1 MNKQELSIGQKLTE
15 IQTKLKASKGKK
27 NSFGKYNY
35 RSAEDVLEALKPH
48 LKEHGCYV
56 TINEKYIKGDRLKSV
71 SKIFCNSTGNY
82 IKATSIVGVDL
93 DQKGMAVAQQ
103 FGSASSYGKKYS
115 LGNLFLIDDTKDAD
129 ATNNHSKSNHSIS
142 AKPELKGETI
152 AKAKAFIQGGGNLET
167 IKSKYDISA
176 QLLKE
181 LQSI

>member
-1 MNKQELSIGQKLTE
+1 MSKQELSIGQKLTR
-15 IQTKLKASKGKK
+15 IQVELKASKDKK

-48 LKEHGCYV
+48 LEKHGCYV

-71 SKIFCNSTGNY
+71 SKIFCNTTGAY
-82 IKATSIVGVDL
+82 IKATAIVGVDL

-129 ATNNHSKSNHSIS
+129 ATNTHDKTKTTLEKPILSGDALQKAIKFVKEGNGTLSEIRKKYSINHSD
-142 AKPELKGETI
+142 LKHFE
-152 AKAKAFIQGGGNLET
+152 
-167 IKSKYDISA
+167 
-176 QLLKE
+176 
-181 LQSI
+181 

>member
-1 MNKQELSIGQKLTE
+1 MNKQEMSIGQKLTE
-15 IQTKLKASKGKK
+15 IQTQLKASKDKK

-35 RSAEDVLEALKPH
+35 RSAEDVLEALKPY
-48 LKEHGCYV
+48 LKEYGCYV

-82 IKATSIVGVDL
+82 VKATAIVGVDL

-129 ATNNHSKSNHSIS
+129 ATNDHGKSRTTLEKPTLSGEALTKAIKFVTEGKGTLADIRKKYSILD
-142 AKPELKGETI
+142 KD
-152 AKAKAFIQGGGNLET
+152 
-167 IKSKYDISA
+167 IKSFEK
-176 QLLKE
+176 
-181 LQSI
+181 